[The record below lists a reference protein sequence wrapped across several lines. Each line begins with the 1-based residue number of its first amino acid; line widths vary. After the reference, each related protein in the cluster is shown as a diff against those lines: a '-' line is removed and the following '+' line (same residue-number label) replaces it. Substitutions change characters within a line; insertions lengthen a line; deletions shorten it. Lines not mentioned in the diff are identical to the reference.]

1 MPRRREIA
9 KRELLP
15 DALYQ
20 SPLVTK
26 FINTIMSEG
35 KRSTAER
42 ILYQSFD
49 LIKERSGDDPL
60 KVFKKAVDNV
70 KPALEVKSRRV
81 GGSNYQVPI
90 EVNPNRRLSLSIRW
104 LVGFA
109 RARGDGKTMQEK
121 LAMEFLDAANLR
133 GGAVKKREDTHRM
146 AEANKAFAHYRW

>member
-42 ILYQSFD
+42 ILYQSFE

-60 KVFKKAVDNV
+60 KIFKKALDNV

-109 RARGDGKTMQEK
+109 RARGDGKTMEEK
-121 LAMEFLDAANLR
+121 LANELLDAANLR
-133 GGAVKKREDTHRM
+133 GGAVKKREDMHRM

>member
-9 KRELLP
+9 KREIP
-15 DALYQ
+15 ADALYG

-26 FINTIMSEG
+26 FINTIMQEG
-35 KRSTAER
+35 KRSTAEK
-42 ILYQSFD
+42 ILYRSFD
-49 LIKERSGDDPL
+49 IIKERSGDDPL
-60 KVFKKAVDNV
+60 KIFKKAVDNV
-70 KPALEVKSRRV
+70 KPSLEVKSRRV

-104 LVGFA
+104 LVSFS
-109 RARGDGKTMQEK
+109 RSRGDGKTMEEK
-121 LAMEFLDAANLR
+121 LANELLDAANLR